1 MEIFKEIEGYEGLYQ
16 ISNLGNVKSLK
27 FGKERTLKPA
37 KDKGGYLYVGLC
49 KEGKRKNHYIH
60 RLVARAF
67 LPNPNNYPIINHKNE
82 IKTDNRVEN
91 LEFCDAKYNINYGTA
106 IEKRSKQVLCVET
119 GVIYPSTM
127 EVQRQFGFSQG
138 YISSA
143 CNGRYKQ
150 AYGFHWCY
158 V

>member
-1 MEIFKEIEGYEGLYQ
+1 MEIFKEIEGYENYQ
-16 ISNLGNVKSLK
+16 ISNYGTVKSLK
-27 FGKERTLKPA
+27 FGKERILKPA
-37 KDKGGYLYVGLC
+37 KNSSGYLYVILS
-49 KEGKRKNHYIH
+49 KQGKVKNHYIH

-67 LPNPNNYPIINHKNE
+67 LLNPNNYPIINHKNE

-119 GVIYPSTM
+119 GVIYPSTN
-127 EVQRQFGFSQG
+127 EAQRQLGFNNG
-138 YISSA
+138 NISSA